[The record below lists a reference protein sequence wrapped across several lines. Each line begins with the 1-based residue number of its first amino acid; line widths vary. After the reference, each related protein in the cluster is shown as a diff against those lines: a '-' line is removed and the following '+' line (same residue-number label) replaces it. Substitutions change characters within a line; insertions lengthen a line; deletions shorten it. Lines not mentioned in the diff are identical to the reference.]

1 MLCIVQPKL
10 SLKVWKSPER
20 EYPWRGKCWGW
31 ALKVHVPLSTLEW
44 QCYISCSLSLNHSRS
59 SSVAVRI
66 LELPSGLNI
75 EILSNSVSLSV
86 TSLELLLEKKLG
98 DSCMFM
104 LRPASLN
111 HQEITMTSTLN
122 MRKSCMN
129 WHMRVIN
136 HTPETLHTLPSPV
149 LSSSS
154 REETMVPTNIP
165 KKYSEVP
172 DWKHPTVRAPSKLW

>member
-1 MLCIVQPKL
+1 MINIRNNFQIDTWSL
-10 SLKVWKSPER
+10 SSVGLKTICTHTVYSSTKALSQSSYWKSPER

-31 ALKVHVPLSTLEW
+31 ALKIHVPLSTLES

-66 LELPSGLNI
+66 LELPSGLDI

-98 DSCMFM
+98 DSFM

-122 MRKSCMN
+122 MSKSCMN

-136 HTPETLHTLPSPV
+136 HTPDTSHTSF
-149 LSSSS
+149 SSS
-154 REETMVPTNIP
+154 
-165 KKYSEVP
+165 
-172 DWKHPTVRAPSKLW
+172 